1 MYTLYTFLLVVML
14 IAITD
19 GFDPFYKIV
28 DYVKLELKYAII
40 RARLNLI
47 NVQVSDTS
55 DTKSKNYVNINAS
68 YDFKKQR
75 NQRDYRV
82 KDVYDRTR

>member
-47 NVQVSDTS
+47 NVQVRYIRLK
-55 DTKSKNYVNINAS
+55 TKKLR
-68 YDFKKQR
+68 KH
-75 NQRDYRV
+75 
-82 KDVYDRTR
+82 

>member
-19 GFDPFYKIV
+19 GFDPFYKIIE
-28 DYVKLELKYAII
+28 YVKLELKYAII

-47 NVQVSDTS
+47 NVQVRYIRHK
-55 DTKSKNYVNINAS
+55 TKQLRKH
-68 YDFKKQR
+68 
-75 NQRDYRV
+75 
-82 KDVYDRTR
+82 

>member
-14 IAITD
+14 IAIID

-47 NVQVSDTS
+47 NVQVRYIRHK
-55 DTKSKNYVNINAS
+55 TKKLR
-68 YDFKKQR
+68 KH
-75 NQRDYRV
+75 
-82 KDVYDRTR
+82 

>member
-19 GFDPFYKIV
+19 RFDPFYKIV

-47 NVQVSDTS
+47 NVQVRYIRHK
-55 DTKSKNYVNINAS
+55 TKKLR
-68 YDFKKQR
+68 KH
-75 NQRDYRV
+75 
-82 KDVYDRTR
+82 

>member
-47 NVQVSDTS
+47 NVQVRYIRHKT
-55 DTKSKNYVNINAS
+55 
-68 YDFKKQR
+68 KKQR
-75 NQRDYRV
+75 
-82 KDVYDRTR
+82 KH

>member
-14 IAITD
+14 IAFTD
-19 GFDPFYKIV
+19 GFEAFYKIV

-47 NVQVSDTS
+47 NVQVRYIRHK
-55 DTKSKNYVNINAS
+55 TKKLR
-68 YDFKKQR
+68 KH
-75 NQRDYRV
+75 
-82 KDVYDRTR
+82 

>member
-1 MYTLYTFLLVVML
+1 ML

-47 NVQVSDTS
+47 NVQVRYIRHK
-55 DTKSKNYVNINAS
+55 TKQLRKH
-68 YDFKKQR
+68 
-75 NQRDYRV
+75 
-82 KDVYDRTR
+82 

>member
-19 GFDPFYKIV
+19 GFGPFYKIV

-47 NVQVSDTS
+47 NVQVRYIRHK
-55 DTKSKNYVNINAS
+55 TKKLR
-68 YDFKKQR
+68 KH
-75 NQRDYRV
+75 
-82 KDVYDRTR
+82 

>member
-47 NVQVSDTS
+47 NVQVRYIRHK
-55 DTKSKNYVNINAS
+55 TKQLRKH
-68 YDFKKQR
+68 
-75 NQRDYRV
+75 
-82 KDVYDRTR
+82 

>member
-19 GFDPFYKIV
+19 GVDPFYKIV

-47 NVQVSDTS
+47 NVQVRYIRHK
-55 DTKSKNYVNINAS
+55 TKKLR
-68 YDFKKQR
+68 KH
-75 NQRDYRV
+75 
-82 KDVYDRTR
+82 

>member
-19 GFDPFYKIV
+19 GFDPFYKFV

-40 RARLNLI
+40 RTRLNLI
-47 NVQVSDTS
+47 NVQVRYIRHK
-55 DTKSKNYVNINAS
+55 TKKLR
-68 YDFKKQR
+68 KH
-75 NQRDYRV
+75 
-82 KDVYDRTR
+82 

>member
-1 MYTLYTFLLVVML
+1 MYTLYTVVLVVML

-47 NVQVSDTS
+47 NVQVRYIRHK
-55 DTKSKNYVNINAS
+55 TKKLR
-68 YDFKKQR
+68 KH
-75 NQRDYRV
+75 
-82 KDVYDRTR
+82 